1 MELFKA
7 EDEQGVQRW
16 LVQILD
22 RNMMKDEKKTSSS
35 GHVPNLMRD
44 NCSQAGLDLRTELGY
59 ELRQLLIKT
68 KLKQRE
74 LSTLLAIQQPEVS
87 HLFNGHFNR
96 FTVDKLVQLLNRLGC
111 VVEFQV
117 HSCNP
122 D

>member
-1 MELFKA
+1 MALFKA

>member
-44 NCSQAGLDLRTELGY
+44 NCSQAGLDLRTELGH